1 MNQNKPF
8 LSLSL
13 FISGTCFSN
22 RKPTNTLLFFEHI
35 TNCVPYSNYMPPK
48 SLVGMRLGRIG
59 SHPWAATKASHL
71 LFLHHQFCLWV
82 HLDKRFYHC
91 KMFEKLCSRILGSAN
106 LSLYFLLVALIEFV
120 NQWSLCVNCPPFPGT
135 TKLKPQL
142 HFLPS
147 LIWWAFLLLPG
158 IPGTW
163 NVNSCC
169 FQKLPLQATKLW
181 HLLGKIPPRSHRWH
195 FWERSQNG
203 TLEINKHTKQMAP
216 VEALPSIHSAE
227 LYCQCNDLPVSLGH
241 YDWLLEPFNI
251 ISYSPSLAL
260 DTGIPYI
267 PSQGW
272 FRDIEVRNTGVWDWK
287 WPWLLPPVFF
297 TIRF

>member
-120 NQWSLCVNCPPFPGT
+120 NQWSLCVNCPPFPA
-135 TKLKPQL
+135 QL
-142 HFLPS
+142 NWNPSCIFYHLSYGGHFCFCLGYLVHEMLTPVAFRSSLYKQQSCDTCLEKFLPGVIDDIS
-147 LIWWAFLLLPG
+147 GKDPRMAHWKLTS
-158 IPGTW
+158 IP
-163 NVNSCC
+163 S
-169 FQKLPLQATKLW
+169 K
-181 HLLGKIPPRSHRWH
+181 
-195 FWERSQNG
+195 
-203 TLEINKHTKQMAP
+203 
-216 VEALPSIHSAE
+216 
-227 LYCQCNDLPVSLGH
+227 
-241 YDWLLEPFNI
+241 WLLWKLYPLFIQQNCI
-251 ISYSPSLAL
+251 VSVMTYPSPWATMT
-260 DTGIPYI
+260 DC
-267 PSQGW
+267 
-272 FRDIEVRNTGVWDWK
+272 
-287 WPWLLPPVFF
+287 
-297 TIRF
+297 